1 MGGVIKQQQVIW
13 DSIAAFF
20 YLESVMHHSK
30 YDSIN
35 IQGYL
40 KGMKYTRLFIEDW
53 MECCE

>member
-13 DSIAAFF
+13 DGIAAFF
-20 YLESVMHHSK
+20 YLECVMHHSK

-40 KGMKYTRLFIEDW
+40 KGMTYTRLFIEDW